1 MKLTPK
7 RHRSD
12 SAKSAAK
19 AHQNAAQ
26 APIEPPGYV
35 TLPEPCKP
43 FWQAIVTSRPRD
55 TWTDADLVQA
65 ANLARTL
72 HAIES
77 APVGS
82 DDHAKLTRL
91 AMALSR
97 AVYVHA
103 TATVGRA
110 ADTVL
115 EATAERKARQDEG
128 DDLIP
133 RLRMVTS

>member
-115 EATAERKARQDEG
+115 EATAERHARLEDG

-133 RLRMVTS
+133 RLRAV

>member
-110 ADTVL
+110 ADAVQ
-115 EATAERKARQDEG
+115 EATAERKARQEEG

-133 RLRMVTS
+133 RLRAV

>member
-12 SAKSAAK
+12 SAKSATQ

-43 FWQAIVTSRPRD
+43 FWDAIVTSRPRD
-55 TWTDADLVQA
+55 TWTESDLVLA
-65 ANLARTL
+65 ANLARTQ

-82 DDHAKLTRL
+82 DEHAKLTRL
-91 AMALSR
+91 AMALARSV
-97 AVYVHA
+97 AVHP

-110 ADTVL
+110 ADMVAAATL
-115 EATAERKARQDEG
+115 EREVRSQDE

-133 RLRMVTS
+133 RLRAV

>member
-12 SAKSAAK
+12 SAKSATQ

-55 TWTDADLVQA
+55 TWTESDLVLA
-65 ANLARTL
+65 ANLARTQ

-91 AMALSR
+91 AMALARSV
-97 AVYVHA
+97 AVHP

-110 ADTVL
+110 ADMVAAATL
-115 EATAERKARQDEG
+115 EREVRSQDE

-133 RLRMVTS
+133 RLRAV